1 MFCSV
6 RDGDPH
12 GSLSFRCG
20 RGGVGA
26 AEVYPLLPVLLDLKG
41 KGLCETNAGAGE
53 TKCLNQ

>member
-1 MFCSV
+1 MEIPMEVFLFGV
-6 RDGDPH
+6 
-12 GSLSFRCG
+12 
-20 RGGVGA
+20 GGGGGA

>member
-1 MFCSV
+1 MEVFLFGV
-6 RDGDPH
+6 
-12 GSLSFRCG
+12 
-20 RGGVGA
+20 GGGGGA